1 MSKEMKIVTKENP
14 GMMFT
19 ISFALVACVNFIV
32 FYLANMFFPHD
43 VVLGTINIP
52 AAWAILLSGIF
63 LSMFTVLLMPF
74 LTEWENR
81 RGSLMSPMEMMVVYL
96 LINGVGLWLLT
107 RKSEFLGLGVSSWFV
122 VAALAVVLDLV
133 QGMVMMQVEKM
144 RKASLGLK

>member
-1 MSKEMKIVTKENP
+1 MPKEMKIVTKDNP

-19 ISFALVACVNFIV
+19 ISFVLVACINFVV

-43 VVLGTINIP
+43 VVLGTVSIP

-74 LTEWENR
+74 LTEWENK
-81 RGSLMSPMEMMVVYL
+81 RGSLMSPVEMMVIYL

-107 RKSEFLGLGVSSWFV
+107 RKSEFFGLGVSSWFV
-122 VAALAVVLDLV
+122 VAAVAVVLDLV
-133 QGMVMMQVEKM
+133 QGLVMMQVEKM
-144 RKASLGLK
+144 RKSALGLS